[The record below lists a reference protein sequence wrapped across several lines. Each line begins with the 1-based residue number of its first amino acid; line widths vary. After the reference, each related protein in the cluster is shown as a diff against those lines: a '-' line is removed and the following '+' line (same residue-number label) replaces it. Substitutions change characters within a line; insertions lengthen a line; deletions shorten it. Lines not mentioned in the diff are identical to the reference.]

1 MTISGQMINY
11 DKYNSVLQSM
21 PAPILASQ
29 LPDVKIDLPGLISYA
44 HGKGVKVS
52 DLSDEEKNK
61 FISGETVESL
71 QQMVRDSV
79 EYNNLVEWNSEKK
92 DDVHGAA

>member
-1 MTISGQMINY
+1 MQKQIHY

-44 HGKGVKVS
+44 HGKGAKVG

-61 FISGETVESL
+61 FFSGETVESL
-71 QQMVRDSV
+71 QQRVRNSV
-79 EYNNLVEWNSEKK
+79 EYNNLVEWNSGEK
-92 DDVHGAA
+92 DTAHDAV